1 MSCPSYLL
9 AYYPVLSVESDS
21 ILFYKYDCD
30 RHQYTLLLI
39 MDDHTLTTCTALQ
52 ESKFWKFMLKDVQSK
67 TWMYVVWILLRKCI
81 FAGIMTLTIGSAN
94 ALANVVLHF
103 ADLSAIL
110 LIR

>member
-1 MSCPSYLL
+1 
-9 AYYPVLSVESDS
+9 
-21 ILFYKYDCD
+21 
-30 RHQYTLLLI
+30 
-39 MDDHTLTTCTALQ
+39 
-52 ESKFWKFMLKDVQSK
+52 MLKDVQSK
-67 TWMYVVWILLRKCI
+67 TWIYVVWILLRKCI